1 MISKK
6 ELLEYAKLKKFN
18 LGQAEKDYLQEIIL
32 SILYREFGNE
42 LVFKG
47 GTALTKCY
55 GFDRFSEDL
64 DFTTTEDLNFEKL
77 VSKGLKKYYLDF
89 IVKEKNMNHSIKLT
103 YNING
108 PLYIGT
114 PNSTC
119 KIILDFSFREKILLK
134 TSIKKIGLLINEIP
148 NFDVVVMSEEEIFA
162 EKIRAIMTRNK
173 ARDLY
178 DLYLLTE
185 RNIFCDIDLI
195 NKKLNLFNL
204 SFKFLDFKKS
214 IELKKNIWESELKYL
229 IKNVPEF
236 KIVVKKILNHF
247 KEKSRIL

>member
-1 MISKK
+1 MISKE
-6 ELLEYAKLKKFN
+6 ELLEYAKLKNFN

-32 SILYREFGNE
+32 FILYKEFGNE
-42 LVFKG
+42 LIFKG

-64 DFTTTEDLNFEKL
+64 DFTTIENLNFEKV
-77 VSKGLKKYYLDF
+77 VSTGLKNFYLDF
-89 IVKEKNMNHSIKLT
+89 IVKEKKMNHSIKLT

-119 KIILDFSFREKILLK
+119 KIVLEFSYREKILLK
-134 TSIKKIGLLINEIP
+134 TNIKKIGLLINEIP
-148 NFDVVVMSEEEIFA
+148 NYDVIVMSEEEILA

-185 RNIFCDIDLI
+185 KNISYDINLI
-195 NKKLNLFNL
+195 NKKLNLYNLNFN
-204 SFKFLDFKKS
+204 FLKLKEA
-214 IELKKNIWESELKYL
+214 IKLKKEIWKSELKYL
-229 IKNVPEF
+229 IKNVPEYE
-236 KIVVKKILNHF
+236 IVYKKIINYF
-247 KEKSRIL
+247 KLLK